1 MTPAPSPESRLRV
14 AALGRGTEHRV
25 LLEPDAEARAA
36 LAEGLGALSLRKL
49 RMEGRLEPLG
59 NRGWKLEA
67 TLGATAVQAC
77 IVTLEPVTTRIDT
90 PVTRRF
96 VPAERLE
103 NYESG
108 SETEM
113 PEDDSL
119 EPLGEVID
127 LWAVMSEALAL
138 ALPAYPR
145 AEGADLA
152 EAQFAEDGVTPLR
165 DEDVKPFAG
174 LAALREKMQKD
185 GEEG

>member
-1 MTPAPSPESRLRV
+1 MPPASASEPRLRV
-14 AALGRGTEHRV
+14 SALGRGTEHRV
-25 LLEPDAEARAA
+25 LLEPEAEARAA
-36 LAEGLGALSLRKL
+36 LAEALGATALRKL
-49 RMEGRLEPLG
+49 RLQGVLKPLG
-59 NRGWKLEA
+59 NRGWQLDA
-67 TLGATAVQAC
+67 TLGATAVQPC

-103 NYESG
+103 THEAG

-127 LWAVMSEALAL
+127 LWAVLSEALAL

-174 LAALREKMQKD
+174 LAGLREKMRKD
-185 GEEG
+185 DEEG